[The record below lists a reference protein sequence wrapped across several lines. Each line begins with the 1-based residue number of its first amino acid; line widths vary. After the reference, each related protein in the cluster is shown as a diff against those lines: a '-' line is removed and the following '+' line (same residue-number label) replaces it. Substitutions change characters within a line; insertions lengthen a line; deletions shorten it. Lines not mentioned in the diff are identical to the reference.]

1 MDNSAKIHNDEL
13 MKLGYQLLEQC
24 ANEGIPCFLWGGGA
38 IYHMLGGRLN
48 YRKMSDL
55 EFFLPKKSDHIVQAF
70 LEDLGFIP
78 YTTFNNMQ
86 NMSHTPR
93 REFYRPN
100 RELTD
105 LETEEVEHG
114 RKSNINDAKFQK
126 VELFVDGIKMCW
138 TFNFKDLPSNYKE
151 SLISPPGF
159 QLALKANA
167 IHSDD
172 FDLKDVQ
179 DISSV
184 VSSSC
189 CGKVAEED
197 TIFKEPRLD
206 ENISYSVGT
215 RIFRLLSQ
223 KKHEFPST
231 IIKNFSEC
239 LKYPKLAENGRETL
253 LKLIEFLKPLEKK
266 DLNAGMITKARKEK
280 PRRVDART
288 N

>member
-1 MDNSAKIHNDEL
+1 MDTSAKAHNDEL
-13 MKLGYQLLEQC
+13 MKAGYQLLKRC
-24 ANEGIPCFLWGGGA
+24 DDEGISCFLWGGGA

-55 EFFLPKKSDHIVQAF
+55 EFFLPKKYDHRVQNL
-70 LEDLGFIP
+70 LEDFGFIP

-86 NMSHTPR
+86 NMSRTPR

-100 RELTD
+100 RELSD
-105 LETEEVEHG
+105 LEIEEVEHG
-114 RKSNINDAKFQK
+114 RKSNIDDVKFQK
-126 VELFVDGIKMCW
+126 IELFVDGIKMCW
-138 TFNFKDLPSNYKE
+138 TFNFKELPSDYKK

-189 CGKVAEED
+189 CEEVTTED
-197 TIFKEPRLD
+197 TIFKEPNLD
-206 ENISYSVGT
+206 GDISYSIGT

-223 KKHEFPST
+223 KKYEFPST
-231 IIKNFSEC
+231 VIKNFNEC
-239 LKYPKLAENGRETL
+239 LKYPKLSENGKKIL
-253 LKLIEFLKPLEKK
+253 LQLIEFLKPFEEQ
-266 DLNAGMITKARKEK
+266 DLGAGLIAKAKKEK
-280 PRRVDART
+280 PRRVDAR
-288 N
+288 

>member
-1 MDNSAKIHNDEL
+1 MDNTAKAHNDEL
-13 MKLGYQLLEQC
+13 MKVGYQLLELC
-24 ANEGIPCFLWGGGA
+24 VNKGVSCFLWGGGA
-38 IYHMLGGRLN
+38 IYHMLGGRLD

-55 EFFLPKKSDHIVQAF
+55 EFFLPKKSDHLVQAF
-70 LEDLGFIP
+70 LEELGFIP

-86 NMSHTPR
+86 NMSRTPR

-105 LETEEVEHG
+105 LEIEEVEHG
-114 RKSNINDAKFQK
+114 RKKNIEDVKFQK
-126 VELFVDGIKMCW
+126 IELFVDGIKMCW
-138 TFNFKDLPSNYKE
+138 TFDFKDLPSDYKK
-151 SLISPPGF
+151 SLVSPPGF

-189 CGKVAEED
+189 CGEVTTED

-206 ENISYSVGT
+206 ENIRYSIGT
-215 RIFRLLSQ
+215 QIFSRLSQ
-223 KKHEFPST
+223 RKHEFPST

-239 LKYPKLAENGRETL
+239 LKYPKLTENGKETL
-253 LKLIEFLKPLEKK
+253 LQLIEFLKPLEKK
-266 DLNAGMITKARKEK
+266 DLSAGMITKARKEK
-280 PRRVDART
+280 PRRVDAR
-288 N
+288 

>member
-1 MDNSAKIHNDEL
+1 MDNTAKAHNDEL
-13 MKLGYQLLEQC
+13 MKVGYQLLERC
-24 ANEGIPCFLWGGGA
+24 GNERISCFLWGGGA
-38 IYHMLGGRLN
+38 IYHMLGGKLD

-55 EFFLPKKSDHIVQAF
+55 EFFLPKKVDHSVQAF
-70 LEDLGFIP
+70 LTELGFIP

-86 NMSHTPR
+86 NMSRTPR

-100 RELTD
+100 RELS
-105 LETEEVEHG
+105 EHEIEEVEHG
-114 RKSNINDAKFQK
+114 RKSNVEDAEFQK
-126 VELFVDGIKMCW
+126 IELFVDGIKMCW
-138 TFNFKDLPSNYKE
+138 TFNFNDLPSNYKE

-172 FDLKDVQ
+172 FDLKDIQ

-189 CGKVAEED
+189 CGEVAADD
-197 TIFKEPRLD
+197 TIFKDPHLD
-206 ENISYSVGT
+206 ENISYSIGT
-215 RIFRLLSQ
+215 RIFRVLSK

-239 LKYPKLAENGRETL
+239 LKYPKMTENGKKTL
-253 LKLIEFLKPLEKK
+253 TQLIEFLKPLEKK

-280 PRRVDART
+280 PRRVDAR
-288 N
+288 